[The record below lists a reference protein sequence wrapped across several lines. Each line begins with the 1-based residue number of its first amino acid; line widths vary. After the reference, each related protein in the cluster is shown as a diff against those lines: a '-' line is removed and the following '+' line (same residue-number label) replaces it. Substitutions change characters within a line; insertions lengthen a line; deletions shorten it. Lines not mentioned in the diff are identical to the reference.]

1 MEYTREQIKAAYA
14 LNLCTVSVS
23 QIIEYEDIQIME
35 QEYEAILNN
44 LNLEQMPKD
53 EALLKILKQILDT
66 ITYFRIEDGDKR
78 FLDKEYQQKMKN
90 AIWSAVPNIGMIV
103 ASGDPVAMAVSLA
116 SQVGIGYMNYRKT
129 KAEAQLQ
136 LEKDRWQLERTAIE
150 QFNGLRRELFDT
162 AWRLSA
168 AHNFPDQL
176 RLTERQIKQYN
187 AILMDTDLLRKYQRL
202 TVIQE
207 AFLAYPPFWYHYGNT
222 ANAIANSELAITDST
237 RNQFRLLAKEHFM
250 QYRATNDHGLLR
262 EDPVSASC
270 ALELIDL
277 LDPASDRELILE
289 LAQEAILYSGR
300 SNDVL
305 QLAAITYLRLNE
317 ARCAAE
323 VLRQLVNEQYNTV
336 LNAQLLSSIYV
347 AQYLRMPTED
357 IRASY
362 EILSNQVGTD
372 FLYPMPLQPGAN
384 LAQIESEFL
393 TTQKRIL
400 WAKYLQTIQ
409 NFVQKYVIKFG
420 KLIPVPDFGKTY
432 PDSYFVGSADAIQ
445 IRKYDLSKVFNNRRK
460 REAYYEM
467 LREADISYGILDLL
481 NEMFDNC
488 CTLDIVTES
497 LQSQLYDLIAEDIIQ
512 SKAKLNDFQAKLEAG
527 TLNMMDIDS
536 LLQLSLGTFTGRFFE
551 LLIAEAHRF
560 VDTLHEMQEF
570 AAAEENLSAFCVAAN
585 LPEPTIRL
593 YVDSAENEL
602 APTKKRQFDDRLLG
616 KEEVVE
622 RSDLIAAR
630 EMRTLIESY
639 VDNIITDSLAAAFY
653 FDESTEI
660 KDYFK
665 RHKLTNNALFSNTLA
680 VLDDLTQKGDYDL
693 IFTTYGIVPVK
704 SGSARTVVKYSQVK
718 WVVTKKQD
726 CVEIDGK
733 FDIPGVDGRCLYELC
748 MQLKGMEQEVP
759 QQDSMFKLP
768 DSFNPFKK

>member
-1 MEYTREQIKAAYA
+1 M
-14 LNLCTVSVS
+14 
-23 QIIEYEDIQIME
+23 
-35 QEYEAILNN
+35 
-44 LNLEQMPKD
+44 
-53 EALLKILKQILDT
+53 
-66 ITYFRIEDGDKR
+66 
-78 FLDKEYQQKMKN
+78 
-90 AIWSAVPNIGMIV
+90 
-103 ASGDPVAMAVSLA
+103 
-116 SQVGIGYMNYRKT
+116 
-129 KAEAQLQ
+129 
-136 LEKDRWQLERTAIE
+136 
-150 QFNGLRRELFDT
+150 
-162 AWRLSA
+162 
-168 AHNFPDQL
+168 
-176 RLTERQIKQYN
+176 
-187 AILMDTDLLRKYQRL
+187 
-202 TVIQE
+202 
-207 AFLAYPPFWYHYGNT
+207 
-222 ANAIANSELAITDST
+222 
-237 RNQFRLLAKEHFM
+237 
-250 QYRATNDHGLLR
+250 
-262 EDPVSASC
+262 
-270 ALELIDL
+270 
-277 LDPASDRELILE
+277 
-289 LAQEAILYSGR
+289 
-300 SNDVL
+300 
-305 QLAAITYLRLNE
+305 
-317 ARCAAE
+317 
-323 VLRQLVNEQYNTV
+323 

-347 AQYLRMPTED
+347 AQYLHMPTED

-622 RSDLIAAR
+622 RSD
-630 EMRTLIESY
+630 
-639 VDNIITDSLAAAFY
+639 
-653 FDESTEI
+653 
-660 KDYFK
+660 
-665 RHKLTNNALFSNTLA
+665 
-680 VLDDLTQKGDYDL
+680 
-693 IFTTYGIVPVK
+693 
-704 SGSARTVVKYSQVK
+704 
-718 WVVTKKQD
+718 
-726 CVEIDGK
+726 
-733 FDIPGVDGRCLYELC
+733 
-748 MQLKGMEQEVP
+748 
-759 QQDSMFKLP
+759 
-768 DSFNPFKK
+768 